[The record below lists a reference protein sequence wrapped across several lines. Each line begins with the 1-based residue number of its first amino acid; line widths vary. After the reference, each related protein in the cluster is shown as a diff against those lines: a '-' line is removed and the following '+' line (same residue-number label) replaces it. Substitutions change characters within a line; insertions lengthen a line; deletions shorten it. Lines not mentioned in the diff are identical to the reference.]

1 MPGRIEQQRLFIA
14 IGAHHLEHPVGR
26 FCKPGGC
33 VGPQQCIDLRLE
45 PEMRPLPRIAI
56 KQIDVWTPARQFI
69 QCRHLG
75 REIVLAPAPYQADR
89 E

>member
-1 MPGRIEQQRLFIA
+1 
-14 IGAHHLEHPVGR
+14 
-26 FCKPGGC
+26 
-33 VGPQQCIDLRLE
+33 
-45 PEMRPLPRIAI
+45 MRPLPRIAI